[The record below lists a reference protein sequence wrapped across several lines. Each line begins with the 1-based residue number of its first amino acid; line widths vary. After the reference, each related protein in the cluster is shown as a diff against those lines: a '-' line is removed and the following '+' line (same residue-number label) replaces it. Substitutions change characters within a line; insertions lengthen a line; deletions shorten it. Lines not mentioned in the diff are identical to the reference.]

1 MLILEALSKEMIESV
16 SRILNLS
23 KLNQPASVRWRM
35 NDRRISSKDVILL
48 HIDVK
53 ATNIQELKQDM
64 SQTSQDVLNKFNTLI
79 QS

>member
-23 KLNQPASVRWRM
+23 KLNQPASVRWHM
-35 NDRRISSKDVILL
+35 NDRRISSEDDILL

-79 QS
+79 QR